1 MSNKDST
8 LPGWVPRLIGVL
20 IVSSL
25 ATIAAIYIVLQISDL
40 LIWVVVALFLS
51 FAIEPVVNQLVHRGW
66 SRTLATTI
74 AVFLFFGVITILVAA
89 MIPLIIQQVTEVV
102 KQSPEWL
109 TSFLNFVNS
118 IANTNITQQDILNN
132 ISGSNQ
138 LVSDYITDIAG
149 NVFVFGKQ
157 LLYLVIQILAVILF
171 TFYFVLDGPYLRR
184 VICSLLSEKHQ
195 KLMLSTWELAIE
207 KTGGFMVSRL
217 MLGGLSAVAHYIVL
231 VILGV
236 PFALPLALWMG
247 IVSQF
252 VPIFGTYI
260 AAALPLVV
268 ALLQSPSDAAIL
280 LVFIVIY
287 QQIENLL
294 IGPKISSQTMELHP
308 AVAFAA
314 IIAGASIGGPVGA
327 FIALPVAAIIQE
339 ILKVYLG
346 RYEVIETRLTNPNSL
361 KRKHRKVSKKV

>member
-1 MSNKDST
+1 MSNRDAT

-20 IVSSL
+20 IVSAL
-25 ATIAAIYIVLQISDL
+25 ATIAAVYIVLQVSDL
-40 LIWVVVALFLS
+40 LIWLLVALFLS
-51 FAIEPVVNQLVHRGW
+51 FAIEPIVNQLVHRGW
-66 SRTLATTI
+66 SRTFATTVS
-74 AVFLFFGVITILVAA
+74 VFLFFGVITLLIAA
-89 MIPLIIQQVTEVV
+89 MIPLIIDQLTEVV
-102 KQSPEWL
+102 RQSPAWL
-109 TSFLNFVNS
+109 TSLLSFVNS
-118 IANTNITQQDILNN
+118 LANTNITQQDVLNN
-132 ISGSNQ
+132 INGGNQ

-149 NVFVFGKQ
+149 NVVVFGRQ
-157 LLYLVIQILAVILF
+157 LLYLIIQILAVILF

-217 MLGGLSAVAHYIVL
+217 MLGGLSAIAHYVIL

-247 IVSQF
+247 IISQF
-252 VPIFGTYI
+252 IPIFGTYI
-260 AAALPLVV
+260 AAALPLLV
-268 ALLQSPSDAAIL
+268 ALLQSPGDAAIL
-280 LVFIVIY
+280 LIFIVIY
-287 QQIENLL
+287 QQVENLL
-294 IGPKISSQTMELHP
+294 IGPKVSSQTMELHP

-346 RYEVIETRLTNPNSL
+346 RYEVIETRLTNPASL
-361 KRKHRKVSKKV
+361 KRKHRKSPKKV